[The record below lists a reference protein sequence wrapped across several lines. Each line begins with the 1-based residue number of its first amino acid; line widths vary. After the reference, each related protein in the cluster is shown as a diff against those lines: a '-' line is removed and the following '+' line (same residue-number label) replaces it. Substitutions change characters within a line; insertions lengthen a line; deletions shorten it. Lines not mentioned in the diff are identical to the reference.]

1 MLFLNGSISNEIAF
15 VYGLIAIVVL
25 LIIIILVIDH
35 REKKKE
41 KRKRSIGKNSWQA
54 EINQISVE
62 PKASEVELPMKQ
74 EMEIPVLESANP
86 TEVVSLD
93 SIVPV
98 KEKESVVIEEEPV
111 EKTSSISIDRIDDVV
126 ESVKIEEEKSGKPV
140 HQEITYVEEDPE
152 LERTNAQMELQKLTM
167 ELEKAQETESQCIDL
182 TNFEL
187 EQEENAIISIDELM
201 KKSDELYD
209 KNEAVQYM
217 DEGNEPINLEELQQK
232 FAKENQATLVVE
244 EPTVENKPVETMN
257 PPKKVVMEEFIT
269 PKVTAQLEE
278 KKKFKN
284 SPFISPVY
292 GIEKEKKDP
301 VTPVVPVHADSIEL
315 EQTANLEKLDQE
327 IKKTNEFLKVLKELQ
342 KNLD

>member
-1 MLFLNGSISNEIAF
+1 
-15 VYGLIAIVVL
+15 
-25 LIIIILVIDH
+25 
-35 REKKKE
+35 
-41 KRKRSIGKNSWQA
+41 
-54 EINQISVE
+54 
-62 PKASEVELPMKQ
+62 
-74 EMEIPVLESANP
+74 
-86 TEVVSLD
+86 
-93 SIVPV
+93 
-98 KEKESVVIEEEPV
+98 
-111 EKTSSISIDRIDDVV
+111 
-126 ESVKIEEEKSGKPV
+126 
-140 HQEITYVEEDPE
+140 
-152 LERTNAQMELQKLTM
+152 
-167 ELEKAQETESQCIDL
+167 
-182 TNFEL
+182 
-187 EQEENAIISIDELM
+187 
-201 KKSDELYD
+201 
-209 KNEAVQYM
+209 M

-232 FAKENQATLVVE
+232 FAKENQATLIIE